1 MKKHDPEVIRVRGL
15 GFFGALCIAFIVLKL
30 VGVISWHWAWVLGPL
45 WIPWALIFLIAI
57 VCAIIGK
64 IIE

>member
-15 GFFGALCIAFIVLKL
+15 GFFGALSIAFIVLKL